1 MGMEDLLNLF
11 LSMSYSMKLARSTR
25 TEVRPSS
32 TVIKLIDFGAF
43 EMQQMEGLGW
53 VNVDRW

>member
-1 MGMEDLLNLF
+1 MEDLLNLF

>member
-11 LSMSYSMKLARSTR
+11 LSMSYSMNLARNTR

-32 TVIKLIDFGAF
+32 TVIKLIDFGAV
-43 EMQQMEGLGW
+43 EMQQMEGL
-53 VNVDRW
+53 VR